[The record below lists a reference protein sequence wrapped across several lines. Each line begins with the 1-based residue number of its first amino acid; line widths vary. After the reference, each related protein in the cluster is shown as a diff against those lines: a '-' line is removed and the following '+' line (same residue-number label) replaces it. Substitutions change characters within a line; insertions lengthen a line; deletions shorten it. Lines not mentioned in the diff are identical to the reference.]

1 MIEKFDMTNCGP
13 IEKTSWEPGSGFN
26 VVIGEN
32 GTGKTLL
39 LKTLY
44 VAARSMEEFGKGEDT
59 RTFRQV
65 LDHKLTW
72 TFQLKKIGD
81 LVRKGEGNKLRFE
94 AVIDTRK
101 LFFTFGQSAE
111 KGVGDTVGPENP
123 RKANSIYFPA
133 KEILSLDSI
142 IRQSREI
149 DKQFGFDDTYYDLVK
164 AVDKLPQAG
173 KNWKSFARARKDLA
187 GLLGGRIESDNKQ
200 WYFVKGKSWHP
211 ISITAEGIKKIAIL
225 ERLLGNRMLTP
236 ESILFID
243 EPEAALHPKAIIDF
257 FDILALLAGQGIQ
270 IIIATHSYFVLKKLQ
285 LLAKKKNLSIPVLS
299 LSGEAPVQSNLKD
312 GMPDNPI
319 IDTSIA
325 LYEEEL
331 ESDLGE

>member
-111 KGVGDTVGPENP
+111 
-123 RKANSIYFPA
+123 
-133 KEILSLDSI
+133 
-142 IRQSREI
+142 IRS
-149 DKQFGFDDTYYDLVK
+149 
-164 AVDKLPQAG
+164 
-173 KNWKSFARARKDLA
+173 W
-187 GLLGGRIESDNKQ
+187 RIES
-200 WYFVKGKSWHP
+200 
-211 ISITAEGIKKIAIL
+211 ITK
-225 ERLLGNRMLTP
+225 M
-236 ESILFID
+236 
-243 EPEAALHPKAIIDF
+243 
-257 FDILALLAGQGIQ
+257 
-270 IIIATHSYFVLKKLQ
+270 
-285 LLAKKKNLSIPVLS
+285 
-299 LSGEAPVQSNLKD
+299 
-312 GMPDNPI
+312 MPLNM
-319 IDTSIA
+319 
-325 LYEEEL
+325 
-331 ESDLGE
+331 GW